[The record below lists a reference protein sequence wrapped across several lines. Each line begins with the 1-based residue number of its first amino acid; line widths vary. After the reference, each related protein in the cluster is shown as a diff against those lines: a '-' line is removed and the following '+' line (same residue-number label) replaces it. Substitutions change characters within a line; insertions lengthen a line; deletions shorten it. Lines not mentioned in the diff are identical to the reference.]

1 MKQQTFD
8 NFDRLLDPKKLISIG
23 ILCLIAFL
31 IIWFV
36 WRKVKDSTGDLV
48 QKIKDDKQLKDY
60 MKESNQELSYTEQ
73 QYNSMAEQLYNA
85 MYGPGTK
92 NEVVTEVFEKMNND
106 ADVYKLIMVFGK
118 RQGWPGWAVSAED
131 LYEWIDNDYA
141 SDYVN
146 EILSRKGISVRF

>member
-1 MKQQTFD
+1 MKQQAFD
-8 NFDRLLDPKKLISIG
+8 NFDRLLEPKKLLSIG

-31 IIWFV
+31 IIWFI

-48 QKIKDDKQLKDY
+48 QKIKDDKQLNDY
-60 MKESNQELSYTEQ
+60 MDESKQSLSYTDQE
-73 QYNSMAEQLYNA
+73 YKSMAEQLYNA

-92 NEVVTEVFEKMNND
+92 NEVVKEVFEKMNND

-118 RQGWPGWAVSAED
+118 RQGWPGWGVSEET

>member
-1 MKQQTFD
+1 MKQQTFE
-8 NFDRLLDPKKLISIG
+8 NFDRLLEPKKLISIG

-31 IIWFV
+31 IIWFL
-36 WRKVKDSTGDLV
+36 WRKLKNSTSDLV
-48 QKIKDDKQLKDY
+48 QKIKDDKQLSDY
-60 MKESNQELSYTEQ
+60 MEKSKQELTYSEQ
-73 QYNSMAEQLYNA
+73 EYQSMAEQLYNA
-85 MYGPGTK
+85 MYGYGTK
-92 NEVVTEVFEKMNND
+92 NEVVKEVFEKMNND

-118 RQGWPGWAVSAED
+118 RQGWPGWGVSEET